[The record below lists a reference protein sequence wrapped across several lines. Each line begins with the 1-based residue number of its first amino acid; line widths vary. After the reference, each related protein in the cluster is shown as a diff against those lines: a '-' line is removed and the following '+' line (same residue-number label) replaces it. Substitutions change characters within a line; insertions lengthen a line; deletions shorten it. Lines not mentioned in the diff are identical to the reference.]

1 MKEDFLKVFIG
12 ACVGSVIGSLITAK
26 RYRRT
31 IQEMQSVNRWAI
43 GEMDRIVSDA
53 ERMINEKAKPF
64 DKDTKV
70 YEA

>member
-26 RYRRT
+26 RYRRI

-53 ERMINEKAKPF
+53 ERMIKEKAKPF